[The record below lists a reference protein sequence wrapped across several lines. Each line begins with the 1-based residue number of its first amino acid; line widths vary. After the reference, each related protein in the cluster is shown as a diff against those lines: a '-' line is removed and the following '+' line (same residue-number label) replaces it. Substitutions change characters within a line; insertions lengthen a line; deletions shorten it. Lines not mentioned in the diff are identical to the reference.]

1 MCVYIYTYN
10 GAKEK
15 RESQW
20 AQGLELAT
28 LYIDICMYAYRY
40 VCILY
45 ICVCMCVYIYT
56 YNGAE
61 EKRES
66 QWAQGLE
73 LAALYID
80 IDVYVYLYIYVCV

>member
-1 MCVYIYTYN
+1 
-10 GAKEK
+10 
-15 RESQW
+15 
-20 AQGLELAT
+20 
-28 LYIDICMYAYRY
+28 
-40 VCILY
+40 
-45 ICVCMCVYIYT
+45 MCVYIYT